1 MTTILT
7 DKSEPAAAVPVLAL
21 RPREAAAAI
30 GVCERVLWEMTKADE
45 VPHVRL
51 GRTGKTVVYPVAEL
65 RAWLSRKAA
74 EPQVKRDRPPEGG
87 HYADSNGTRGER

>member
-7 DKSEPAAAVPVLAL
+7 SDKLEPAPVLAL
-21 RPREAAAAI
+21 RLREAAAAL

-51 GRTGKTVVYPVAEL
+51 GKTGKTVVYPVAEL
-65 RAWLSRKAA
+65 QAWLSRKAA
-74 EPQVKRDRPPEGG
+74 EPQLKRERPPKGG
-87 HYADSNGTRGER
+87 QYPSANGTPGDG